1 MNEEEKQTEVIEE
14 GKESTPVETK
24 SESLASPKPY
34 KNKDREDVW
43 KDDEPNNE
51 QSAANVDKD
60 TEEDSKATPDEQRP
74 ANAEEK
80 VFKKRYDDLKRHHDS
95 TIGKHK
101 DELLKLKK
109 QVEQAAKKAY
119 LPQMSKD
126 ELDDWRKDN
135 PEMYD
140 VMKTLAYEEAD
151 EKTKAV
157 EVKLEEIKNA
167 QLNLAREKAEVELLK
182 LHPDFYDIKGSDE
195 FHEWADKQ
203 DDMIKGWLYNNFDNA
218 KLAARAIDLY
228 KMDSGLSKK
237 AKVSSAEA
245 KAEAA
250 KAVTKTRTGDENKMK
265 EKKVWSLKEISKLK
279 PYEFDKLEKEIDAA
293 KREGRIT
300 T

>member
-14 GKESTPVETK
+14 GTESTPVETK
-24 SESLASPKPY
+24 SESLGSPKPY

-43 KDDEPNNE
+43 KDDEPNNA
-51 QSAANVDKD
+51 QSAATVDKD
-60 TEEDSKATPDEQRP
+60 TEETSKATPEEQRP
-74 ANAEEK
+74 ANAEDR

-95 TIGKHK
+95 TISKHK
-101 DELLKLKK
+101 DELLRLKK
-109 QVEQAAKKAY
+109 QVEEATKKAY

-126 ELDDWRKDN
+126 ELDDWRKEN

-151 EKTKAV
+151 EKSKAV
-157 EVKLEEIKNA
+157 EAKLEEIKNA

-182 LHPDFYDIKGSDE
+182 LHPDFYEIKSSDE
-195 FHEWADKQ
+195 FHEWAEQQ
-203 DDMIKGWLYNNFDNA
+203 DDMIKNWLYNNFDNA

-228 KMDSGLSKK
+228 KMDVGLSKK

-250 KAVTKTRTGDENKMK
+250 KAVTKTRVGDENKIK
-265 EKKVWSLKEISKLK
+265 DKKVWSLKEISKLK
-279 PYEFDKLEKEIDAA
+279 PHEFDKLESEIDLA

-300 T
+300 A

>member
-14 GKESTPVETK
+14 GTESTPVETK
-24 SESLASPKPY
+24 SESLGSPKPY

-51 QSAANVDKD
+51 QSAATVDKD
-60 TEEDSKATPDEQRP
+60 TEETSKATPEEQRP
-74 ANAEEK
+74 ANAEDK

-95 TIGKHK
+95 TISKHK
-101 DELLKLKK
+101 DELLRLKK
-109 QVEQAAKKAY
+109 QVEEATKKAY

-126 ELDDWRKDN
+126 ELDDWRKEN

-151 EKTKAV
+151 EKSKAV
-157 EVKLEEIKNA
+157 EAKLEEIKNA

-182 LHPDFYDIKGSDE
+182 LHPDFYEIKSSDE
-195 FHEWADKQ
+195 FHEWAEQQ
-203 DDMIKGWLYNNFDNA
+203 DDMIKNWLYNNFDNA

-228 KMDSGLSKK
+228 KMDVGLSKK

-250 KAVTKTRTGDENKMK
+250 KAVTKTRVGDENKIK
-265 EKKVWSLKEISKLK
+265 DKKVWSLKEISKLK
-279 PYEFDKLEKEIDAA
+279 PHEFDKLESEIDLA

-300 T
+300 A

>member
-14 GKESTPVETK
+14 GTESTPVETK
-24 SESLASPKPY
+24 SESLGSPKPY

-51 QSAANVDKD
+51 QSAATVDKD
-60 TEEDSKATPDEQRP
+60 TEETSKATPEEQRP
-74 ANAEEK
+74 ANAEDR

-95 TIGKHK
+95 TISKHK
-101 DELLKLKK
+101 DELLRLKK
-109 QVEQAAKKAY
+109 QVEEATKKAY

-126 ELDDWRKDN
+126 ELDDWRKEN

-151 EKTKAV
+151 EKSKAV
-157 EVKLEEIKNA
+157 EAKLEEIKNA

-182 LHPDFYDIKGSDE
+182 LHPDFYEIKSSDE
-195 FHEWADKQ
+195 FHEWAEKQ

-228 KMDSGLSKK
+228 KLASGLSKK

-245 KAEAA
+245 KAEPA
-250 KAVTKTRTGDENKMK
+250 KAVTRTRVGDENKIK
-265 EKKVWSLKEISKLK
+265 DKKVWSLKEISKLK
-279 PYEFDKLEKEIDAA
+279 PHEFDKLESEIDLA

-300 T
+300 A

>member
-24 SESLASPKPY
+24 SESLGSPKPY

-51 QSAANVDKD
+51 QSAATVDKD
-60 TEEDSKATPDEQRP
+60 TEEDSKATPEEQRP
-74 ANAEEK
+74 ASAEDK

-95 TIGKHK
+95 TISKHK
-101 DELLKLKK
+101 DELLRLKK
-109 QVEQAAKKAY
+109 QVEEATKKAY
-119 LPQMSKD
+119 LPQMSKE
-126 ELDDWRKDN
+126 ELDDWRKEN

-151 EKTKAV
+151 EKSKAV
-157 EVKLEEIKNA
+157 EAKLEEIKNA

-182 LHPDFYDIKGSDE
+182 LHPDFYDIKADDD
-195 FHEWADKQ
+195 FHEWAEEQ
-203 DDMIKGWLYNNFDNA
+203 DSMIKNWLYNNFDNA

-228 KMDSGLSKK
+228 KMDRGLSKK

-245 KAEAA
+245 KMEAA
-250 KAVTKTRTGDENKMK
+250 KAVTKTRVGEESKMK

-279 PYEFDKLEKEIDAA
+279 PHEFDKLESEIDLA

-300 T
+300 A

>member
-14 GKESTPVETK
+14 GTESTPVETK
-24 SESLASPKPY
+24 SESLGSPKPY

-51 QSAANVDKD
+51 QSAATVDKD
-60 TEEDSKATPDEQRP
+60 TEETSKATPEEQRP
-74 ANAEEK
+74 ANAEDK

-95 TIGKHK
+95 TISKHK
-101 DELLKLKK
+101 DELLRLKK
-109 QVEQAAKKAY
+109 QVEEATKKAY

-126 ELDDWRKDN
+126 ELDDWRKEN

-151 EKTKAV
+151 EKSKAV
-157 EVKLEEIKNA
+157 EAKLEEIKNA

-182 LHPDFYDIKGSDE
+182 LHPDFYEIKSSDE
-195 FHEWADKQ
+195 FHEWAEQQ
-203 DDMIKGWLYNNFDNA
+203 DDMIKNWLYNNFDNA

-228 KMDSGLSKK
+228 KMDVGLSKK

-250 KAVTKTRTGDENKMK
+250 KAVTKTRVGDENKIK
-265 EKKVWSLKEISKLK
+265 DKKVWSLKEISKLK
-279 PYEFDKLEKEIDAA
+279 PHEFDKLESEIDLA
-293 KREGRIT
+293 KREGRST
-300 T
+300 A

>member
-14 GKESTPVETK
+14 GTESTPVETK
-24 SESLASPKPY
+24 SESLGSPKPY

-51 QSAANVDKD
+51 QSAATVDKD
-60 TEEDSKATPDEQRP
+60 TEETSKATPEEQRP
-74 ANAEEK
+74 ANAEDR

-95 TIGKHK
+95 TISKHK
-101 DELLKLKK
+101 DELLRLKK
-109 QVEQAAKKAY
+109 QVEEATKKAY

-126 ELDDWRKDN
+126 ELDDWRKEN

-151 EKTKAV
+151 EKSKAV
-157 EVKLEEIKNA
+157 EAKLEEIKNA

-182 LHPDFYDIKGSDE
+182 LHPDFYEIKSSDE
-195 FHEWADKQ
+195 FHEWAEKQ

-250 KAVTKTRTGDENKMK
+250 KAVTRTRVGDENKIK
-265 EKKVWSLKEISKLK
+265 DKKVWSLKEISKLK
-279 PYEFDKLEKEIDAA
+279 PHEFDKLESEIDLA

-300 T
+300 A

>member
-14 GKESTPVETK
+14 GKESTKVETK
-24 SESLASPKPY
+24 SESLVNPKPY

-51 QSAANVDKD
+51 QSAATVDKD
-60 TEEDSKATPDEQRP
+60 TEETSKATPEEQRP
-74 ANAEEK
+74 ASAEDR

-95 TIGKHK
+95 TISKHK

-109 QVEQAAKKAY
+109 QVEEAAKKAY

-126 ELDDWRKDN
+126 ELDEWRKEN

-151 EKTKAV
+151 EKSKAI
-157 EVKLEEIKNA
+157 ESKLEEIKNA
-167 QLNLAREKAEVELLK
+167 QLNLSREKAEVELLK
-182 LHPDFYDIKGSDE
+182 FHPDFYEIKAEDD
-195 FHEWADKQ
+195 FHQWAEEQ
-203 DDMIKGWLYNNFDNA
+203 DDMIKDWLYNNFDNA

-228 KMDSGLSKK
+228 KMDRGLSKK
-237 AKVSSAEA
+237 AKVSSEEA
-245 KAEAA
+245 KMEAA
-250 KAVTKTRTGDENKMK
+250 KAITKTRVGDDNKAK
-265 EKKVWSLKEISKLK
+265 DKKVWSLKEISKLK
-279 PYEFDKLEKEIDAA
+279 PHEFDKLESEIDLA

-300 T
+300 A

>member
-24 SESLASPKPY
+24 SESLGSPKPY

-43 KDDEPNNE
+43 KEDEPNNE
-51 QSAANVDKD
+51 QSAATVDKD
-60 TEEDSKATPDEQRP
+60 TEETSEATPEEQRP
-74 ANAEEK
+74 ASAEEK

-101 DELLKLKK
+101 DELLRLKK
-109 QVEQAAKKAY
+109 QVEEATKKAY
-119 LPQMSKD
+119 LPQMSKE
-126 ELDDWRKDN
+126 ELDDWRKEN

-151 EKTKAV
+151 EKSKAV
-157 EVKLEEIKNA
+157 ESKLEEIKNA

-182 LHPDFYDIKGSDE
+182 LHPDFYEIKSSDE
-195 FHEWADKQ
+195 FHQWAEEQ
-203 DDMIKGWLYNNFDNA
+203 DDMIKNWLYNNFDNA

-228 KMDSGLSKK
+228 KMDAGLSKK

-250 KAVTKTRTGDENKMK
+250 KAVTRTRVGDENKIK
-265 EKKVWSLKEISKLK
+265 DKKVWSLKEISKLK
-279 PYEFDKLEKEIDAA
+279 PHEFDKLESEIDLA

-300 T
+300 A

>member
-14 GKESTPVETK
+14 GTESTPVETK
-24 SESLASPKPY
+24 SESLGSPKPY

-51 QSAANVDKD
+51 QSAATVDKD
-60 TEEDSKATPDEQRP
+60 TEETSKATPEEQRP
-74 ANAEEK
+74 ANAEDR

-95 TIGKHK
+95 TISKHK
-101 DELLKLKK
+101 DELLRLKK
-109 QVEQAAKKAY
+109 QVEEATKKAY

-126 ELDDWRKDN
+126 ELDDWRKEN

-151 EKTKAV
+151 EKSKAV
-157 EVKLEEIKNA
+157 EAKLEEIKNA

-182 LHPDFYDIKGSDE
+182 LHPDFYEIKSSDE
-195 FHEWADKQ
+195 FHEWAEQQ
-203 DDMIKGWLYNNFDNA
+203 DDMIKNWLYNNFDNA

-228 KMDSGLSKK
+228 KMDVGLSKK

-250 KAVTKTRTGDENKMK
+250 KAVTRTRVGDENKIK
-265 EKKVWSLKEISKLK
+265 DKKVWSLKEISKLK
-279 PYEFDKLEKEIDAA
+279 PHEFDKLESEIDLA

-300 T
+300 A

>member
-14 GKESTPVETK
+14 GTESTPVETK
-24 SESLASPKPY
+24 SESLGSPKPY

-51 QSAANVDKD
+51 QSAATVDKD
-60 TEEDSKATPDEQRP
+60 TEETSKATPEEQRP
-74 ANAEEK
+74 ANAEDK

-95 TIGKHK
+95 TISKHK
-101 DELLKLKK
+101 DELLRLKK
-109 QVEQAAKKAY
+109 QVEEATKKAY

-126 ELDDWRKDN
+126 ELDDWRKEN

-151 EKTKAV
+151 EKSKAV

-182 LHPDFYDIKGSDE
+182 LHPDFYEIKSSDE
-195 FHEWADKQ
+195 FHEWAEQQ
-203 DDMIKGWLYNNFDNA
+203 DDMIKNWLYNNFDNA

-228 KMDSGLSKK
+228 KMDVGLSKK

-250 KAVTKTRTGDENKMK
+250 KAVTKTRVGDENKIK
-265 EKKVWSLKEISKLK
+265 DKKVWSLKEISKLK
-279 PYEFDKLEKEIDAA
+279 PHEFDKLESEIDLA

-300 T
+300 A

>member
-14 GKESTPVETK
+14 GTESTPVETK
-24 SESLASPKPY
+24 SESLGSPKPY

-51 QSAANVDKD
+51 QSAATVDKD
-60 TEEDSKATPDEQRP
+60 TEETSKATPEEQRP
-74 ANAEEK
+74 ANAEDR

-95 TIGKHK
+95 TISKHK
-101 DELLKLKK
+101 DELLRLKK
-109 QVEQAAKKAY
+109 QVEEATKKAY

-126 ELDDWRKDN
+126 ELDDWRKEN

-151 EKTKAV
+151 EKSKAV
-157 EVKLEEIKNA
+157 EAKLEEIKNA

-182 LHPDFYDIKGSDE
+182 LHPDFYEIKSSDE
-195 FHEWADKQ
+195 FHEWAEQQ
-203 DDMIKGWLYNNFDNA
+203 DDMIKNWLYNNFDNA

-228 KMDSGLSKK
+228 KMDVGLSKK

-250 KAVTKTRTGDENKMK
+250 KAVTKTRVGDENKIK
-265 EKKVWSLKEISKLK
+265 DKKVWSLKEISKLK
-279 PYEFDKLEKEIDAA
+279 PHEFDKLESEIDLA

-300 T
+300 A